1 MDHSSLAHVE
11 KRGWSREE
19 VFSDV
24 LGCFPCRAGLNWLGE
39 RGRWGGG
46 GGPGTLRGTCVRL
59 GTLGLP
65 ALRVSV
71 CGYFERGGSG
81 LLTTSCPLEGR

>member
-46 GGPGTLRGTCVRL
+46 RSR
-59 GTLGLP
+59 
-65 ALRVSV
+65 
-71 CGYFERGGSG
+71 Y
-81 LLTTSCPLEGR
+81 LEGYLRAPWHFGASCLESECLRLL